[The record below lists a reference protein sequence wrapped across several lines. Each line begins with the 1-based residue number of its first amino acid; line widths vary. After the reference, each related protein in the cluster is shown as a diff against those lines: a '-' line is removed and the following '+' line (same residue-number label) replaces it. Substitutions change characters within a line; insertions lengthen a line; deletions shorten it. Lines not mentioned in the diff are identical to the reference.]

1 MGWYIFGVIAL
12 CIVLFLLKN
21 AYRDRTAIHKQE
33 EYDAF
38 GKTYTRRGKL
48 LGYEYSNKVKMPL
61 WLFAILV
68 IPYLIPGLNIII
80 FFVEIFII
88 IYGVYND
95 VIFIHLSE
103 NTLMDKIVKFLNKDV
118 F

>member
-1 MGWYIFGVIAL
+1 MGWYIFGIIAL

-21 AYRDRTAIHKQE
+21 AYRDRTAIHEEE

-38 GKTYTRRGKL
+38 GRTYTRKGKL

-61 WLFAILV
+61 WLFV
-68 IPYLIPGLNIII
+68 IIIIVGLIPILNIILFLGGLI
-80 FFVEIFII
+80 GIGILRSS
-88 IYGVYND
+88 GD
-95 VIFIHLSE
+95 IFIHF
-103 NTLMDKIVKFLNKDV
+103 NDKSICGRIVKFLNKDV